1 MRARKRKL
9 RDESFPEMI
18 KGSVNLVTW
27 RISQP
32 IVVAFLCLIVVV
44 MSSLL
49 GTMAHHKLI
58 QEDLNAELIEL
69 KAHLNKEKVKLLEY
83 QKRHRVM
90 DAMFFIT
97 SGKMDTNTIVKTS
110 HQLFQMSNSMGFDPL
125 LILAL
130 VGVESRGNP
139 RAVGRYRSGKESG
152 ALGLMQIKKST
163 AGWLANKLGHENFQ
177 GGELI
182 HADKNILYGTLYLMD
197 LVQKYESLPLGVMAY
212 NVGPGAL
219 NKYLKHNRKKLPKR
233 YLNRMLSNYNDLVEK
248 FGNEPS

>member
-1 MRARKRKL
+1 M
-9 RDESFPEMI
+9 
-18 KGSVNLVTW
+18 
-27 RISQP
+27 
-32 IVVAFLCLIVVV
+32 V

-49 GTMAHHKLI
+49 GTLAHQKLTI
-58 QEDLNAELIEL
+58 EDLSVEIIEL
-69 KAHLNKEKVKLLEY
+69 KAHLNKEEASLLEFQRRY
-83 QKRHRVM
+83 RVM

-110 HQLFQMSNSMGFDPL
+110 HQLYQMSNSMEFDPL

-139 RAVGRYRSGKESG
+139 RAIGRYRSGKESG

-163 AGWLANKLGHENFQ
+163 AGWLANKLGHENFK
-177 GGELI
+177 GGELLQ
-182 HADKNILYGTLYLMD
+182 AEKNLLYGTLYLMD

-219 NKYLKHNRKKLPKR
+219 NKYLKYNQKKLPKR
-233 YLNRMLSNYNDLVEK
+233 YLNRMLSNYNSLIEK
-248 FGNEPS
+248 FGAEPIRRLKT